1 MCYDRGMRRAE
12 PNIEEQLRQAI
23 LTAGVSRYALSKAS
37 GVSQGVLSRFVH
49 GERTVT
55 MDTAARIAAALRLEL
70 TPVKSQRKGR

>member
-1 MCYDRGMRRAE
+1 MRRAE

-55 MDTAARIAAALRLEL
+55 MDTAARIAAALGLEL
-70 TPVKSQRKGR
+70 RPVKR

>member
-55 MDTAARIAAALRLEL
+55 MDTAARIAAALGLEL
-70 TPVKSQRKGR
+70 RPVKR